1 MNYPDYSFDRH
12 YHSVKGLRLHYL
24 DEGPKNN
31 AENCETVVM
40 VHGNPSWSFY
50 YRKLVLAL
58 RDNYR
63 CIVPDHIGMGLS
75 DKPDDETYQ
84 FTLNQRVDDLE
95 SLLDHLGITENI
107 TLVVHDWGGMI
118 GMAYATRHPERIKRL
133 VILNTSAFHL
143 PKDKTVPWQLKLSRI
158 PVVGAILNQG
168 LNIFAR
174 GAVKQCVTRT
184 AMSPEVA
191 AAYLAPYDSWSHRR
205 AIKKFVFDIPLHAGD
220 TAYETVDQID
230 KTVGQFSNIP
240 MLICWGL
247 KDFVFDQHFLK
258 EWERRFPDAE
268 FHQFEDVGHY
278 ILEDAPED
286 VIPLVQQFLHAHP
299 LK

>member
-1 MNYPDYSFDRH
+1 MNYPDYSFDHH

-24 DEGPKNN
+24 DENPKNSN
-31 AENCETVVM
+31 GDAEPVVM

-75 DKPDDETYQ
+75 DKPDDETYH
-84 FTLNQRVDDLE
+84 FTLDQRVDDLE
-95 SLLDHLGITENI
+95 SLLEHLGITKNI
-107 TLVVHDWGGMI
+107 TLVLHDWGGMI
-118 GMAYATRHPERIKRL
+118 GMAYATRYPERIKRL

-143 PKDKTVPWQLKLSRI
+143 PKDKSVPWQLKLSRI
-158 PVVGAILNQG
+158 PVVGSILNQG
-168 LNIFAR
+168 FNIFAR
-174 GAVKQCVTRT
+174 AAVKQCVSRT
-184 AMSPEVA
+184 TMSPEVA

-205 AIKKFVFDIPLHAGD
+205 AIKKFVFDIPLKPGN
-220 TAYETVDQID
+220 TAYTTVDKVD
-230 KTVGQFSNIP
+230 KSVKLFSDRP
-240 MLICWGL
+240 MLICWGM
-247 KDFVFDQHFLK
+247 KDFIFDHHFLE
-258 EWERRFPDAE
+258 EWEKRFPDAE
-268 FHQFEDVGHY
+268 FHRFEDVGHY

-286 VIPLVQQFLHAHP
+286 VIPLVQHFLQEHP

>member
-1 MNYPDYSFDRH
+1 MNYPDYSFDHH

-24 DEGPKNN
+24 DEGDVD
-31 AENCETVVM
+31 AEPVVM

-75 DKPDDETYQ
+75 DKPDDESYH
-84 FTLNQRVDDLE
+84 FTLDQRVADLE
-95 SLLDHLGITENI
+95 SLLDHLKVTDNI

-118 GMAYATRHPERIKRL
+118 GMAYATRYPQRIKRL

-143 PKDKTVPWQLKLSRI
+143 PKDKSVPWQLKLSRI

-174 GAVKQCVTRT
+174 SAVKLCVTRT
-184 AMSPEVA
+184 PMSPEIA
-191 AAYLAPYDSWSHRR
+191 AAYLAPYDTWSHRR
-205 AIKKFVFDIPLHAGD
+205 AVKKFVFDIPLKPGH
-220 TAYETVDQID
+220 TSYQTVDQID
-230 KTVGQFSNIP
+230 KAIAQFSNIP
-240 MLICWGL
+240 MLVCWGMR
-247 KDFVFDQHFLK
+247 DFVFDDCFLK
-258 EWERRFPDAE
+258 EWEKRFPDAE
-268 FHQFEDVGHY
+268 FHRFEDVGHY

-286 VIPLVQQFLHAHP
+286 VIPLVQQFLQVHP

>member
-1 MNYPDYSFDRH
+1 MDYPDYSFDHH

-24 DEGPKNN
+24 DEGPKNSDGD
-31 AENCETVVM
+31 AGPVVM
-40 VHGNPSWSFY
+40 VHGNPSWSYY
-50 YRKLVLAL
+50 YRKLVTAL

-75 DKPDDETYQ
+75 DKPDDESYH
-84 FTLNQRVDDLE
+84 FTLDQRVDDLE

-118 GMAYATRHPERIKRL
+118 GLAYATRHPERIKRL

-143 PKDKTVPWQLKLSRI
+143 PKDKTVPWQLKLSRV
-158 PVVGAILNQG
+158 PVIGAFLNQG

-174 GAVKQCVTRT
+174 GAVKHCVTRK
-184 AMSPEVA
+184 AMPPEVA

-205 AIKKFVFDIPLHAGD
+205 AVKKFVFDIPLKPED
-220 TAYETVDQID
+220 IAYETVDQVD

-240 MLICWGL
+240 MLVCWGM
-247 KDFVFDQHFLK
+247 KDFVFDDCFLK
-258 EWERRFPDAE
+258 EWEKRFPDAE
-268 FHQFEDVGHY
+268 FHCFEDVGHY

-286 VIPLVQQFLHAHP
+286 VVPLVQQFLHAHP
-299 LK
+299 LI

>member
-1 MNYPDYSFDRH
+1 MNYPDYSFDHH
-12 YHSVKGLRLHYL
+12 YHAVKGLRLHYI
-24 DEGPKNN
+24 DEGPKSSD
-31 AENCETVVM
+31 EDIEPLVM

-50 YRKLVLAL
+50 YRKLVNAL

-75 DKPDDETYQ
+75 DKPDDETYH
-84 FTLNQRVDDLE
+84 FTLDQRVDDLE
-95 SLLDHLGITENI
+95 SLLDHLGLTENI

-118 GMAYATRHPERIKRL
+118 GMAYATRHPKRIKRL
-133 VILNTSAFHL
+133 IILNTSAFHL

-168 LNIFAR
+168 FNIFAR

-184 AMSPEVA
+184 SMSPEVA
-191 AAYLAPYDSWSHRR
+191 EAYLAPYDNWSHRR
-205 AIKKFVFDIPLHAGD
+205 AIKKFVFDSPLHTGD
-220 TAYETVDQID
+220 TAYETVDQVD

-247 KDFVFDQHFLK
+247 KDFVFDHHFLE
-258 EWERRFPDAE
+258 EWEKRFPDAE
-268 FHQFEDVGHY
+268 FHRFEDVGHY

-286 VIPLVQQFLHAHP
+286 VIPLVQQFLLAHP

>member
-1 MNYPDYSFDRH
+1 MNYPDYSFDHH

-24 DEGPKNN
+24 DEGPKNSDGD
-31 AENCETVVM
+31 AGPVVM

-50 YRKLVLAL
+50 YRKLVTAL

-75 DKPDDETYQ
+75 DKPDDESYH
-84 FTLNQRVDDLE
+84 FTLDQRVDDLE

-118 GMAYATRHPERIKRL
+118 GLAYATRHPERIKRL

-143 PKDKTVPWQLKLSRI
+143 PKDKTVPWQLKLSRV
-158 PVVGAILNQG
+158 PVIGAFLNQG

-174 GAVKQCVTRT
+174 GAVKHCVTRK
-184 AMSPEVA
+184 AMPPEVA

-205 AIKKFVFDIPLHAGD
+205 AVKKFIFDVPLKPED
-220 TAYETVDQID
+220 TAYETVEQVD

-240 MLICWGL
+240 MLICWGM
-247 KDFVFDQHFLK
+247 KDFVFDDCFLK
-258 EWERRFPDAE
+258 EWVKRFPDAE
-268 FHQFEDVGHY
+268 FHCFEDVGHY

-286 VIPLVQQFLHAHP
+286 VVPLVQQFLHAHP
-299 LK
+299 LI

>member
-1 MNYPDYSFDRH
+1 MDYPDYSFDHH

-24 DEGPKNN
+24 DEGPKNSDGD
-31 AENCETVVM
+31 AGPVVM

-50 YRKLVLAL
+50 YRKLVTAL

-75 DKPDDETYQ
+75 DKPDDESYH
-84 FTLNQRVDDLE
+84 FTLDQRVDDLE

-118 GMAYATRHPERIKRL
+118 GLAYATRHPERIKRL

-143 PKDKTVPWQLKLSRI
+143 PKDKTVPWQLKLSRV
-158 PVVGAILNQG
+158 PVIGAFLNQG

-174 GAVKQCVTRT
+174 GAVKHCVTRK
-184 AMSPEVA
+184 AMPPEVA

-205 AIKKFVFDIPLHAGD
+205 AVKKFIFDVPLKPED
-220 TAYETVDQID
+220 TAYETVEQVD

-240 MLICWGL
+240 MLICWGM
-247 KDFVFDQHFLK
+247 KDFVFDDCFLK
-258 EWERRFPDAE
+258 EWVKRFPDAE
-268 FHQFEDVGHY
+268 FHCFEDVGHY

-286 VIPLVQQFLHAHP
+286 VVPLVQQFLHAHP
-299 LK
+299 LI

>member
-1 MNYPDYSFDRH
+1 MNYPDYSFDHH

-24 DEGPKNN
+24 DEGPKNSDGN
-31 AENCETVVM
+31 IEPVVM

-75 DKPDDETYQ
+75 DKPDDETYH
-84 FTLNQRVDDLE
+84 FTLDQRVDDLD

-143 PKDKTVPWQLKLSRI
+143 PKSKTVPWQLKLSRI

-184 AMSPEVA
+184 SMSPEVA
-191 AAYLAPYDSWSHRR
+191 AAYLAPYDNWSHRR
-205 AIKKFVFDIPLHAGD
+205 AIKKFVFDIPLQTSDA
-220 TAYETVDQID
+220 AYETIDQVD

-247 KDFVFDQHFLK
+247 KDFVFDHHFLE
-258 EWERRFPDAE
+258 EWEKRFPDAE
-268 FHQFEDVGHY
+268 FHRFEDVGHY